1 MSIQDIK
8 NVIPDFAKDL
18 RLNISSVISSD
29 GSPAL
34 NNAQRWGVAIA
45 SAYATGNR
53 QLLAAIDAEA
63 GEQLESGYRQAA
75 RSAAAIMGMNNVYY
89 RFIHLSSNEDYSQMP
104 ARLRMTVIGNP
115 GIEKADFELFAL
127 AVSAINGC
135 GLCIDSH
142 EKVLRQAGVSVAA
155 IQDAVRIASV
165 INAVATVL
173 QQES

>member
-1 MSIQDIK
+1 MSIQNIK
-8 NVIPDFAKDL
+8 NAIPDFAKDL
-18 RLNISSVISSD
+18 RLNISSVVSSD

-34 NNAQRWGVAIA
+34 NDAQRWGVAVA

-53 QLLAAIDAEA
+53 ELLAAIETDA
-63 GEQLESGYRQAA
+63 GEQLDSSYRQAA

-89 RFIHLSSNEDYSQMP
+89 RFIHLSSNEDYGQVP

-142 EKVLRQAGVSVAA
+142 EKVLRQAGVSTAA

-165 INAVATVL
+165 ISAVATIL
-173 QQES
+173 QQEG